1 MNRRDRAEYARAL
14 ASMKR
19 WAREGQPED
28 WTAGEWDNLVARAAA
43 QKPES
48 RGSVRI
54 PLLRPLVSAAAAL
67 IVLVWAA
74 LFLLKI
80 QPEDL
85 SARKEIRRAEVAAP
99 AADEMRLLPDA
110 VASNSVRP
118 ALSAEQRP
126 SPYPEARNLLASAAR
141 TTRPPENKPAFTWIS
156 PDTGLQIV
164 WFTNNNLKL
173 EDYP

>member
-1 MNRRDRAEYARAL
+1 MNRRDRAKYAKAL
-14 ASMKR
+14 ATMKR
-19 WAREGQPED
+19 WGREGQPD
-28 WTAGEWDNLVARAAA
+28 GWTTGEWDNLVARAAA

-54 PLLRPLVSAAAAL
+54 PLLRPLVSATAAL

-80 QPEDL
+80 RPEDL
-85 SARKEIRRAEVAAP
+85 SARNEIRPAE
-99 AADEMRLLPDA
+99 A
-110 VASNSVRP
+110 VAPTAGDVRAIP
-118 ALSAEQRP
+118 ETVPTKPDRRVESMESRP
-126 SPYPEARNLLASAAR
+126 GAFSERRGLLASAAR
-141 TTRPPENKPAFTWIS
+141 TPRPAGDKPAFTWIS

-173 EDYP
+173 EDHQ